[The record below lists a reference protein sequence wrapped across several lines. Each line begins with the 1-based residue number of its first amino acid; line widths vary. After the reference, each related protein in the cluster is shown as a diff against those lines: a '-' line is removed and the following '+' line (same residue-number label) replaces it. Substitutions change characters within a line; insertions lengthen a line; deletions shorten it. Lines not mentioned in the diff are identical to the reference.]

1 MLDRKREMINELTDS
16 AWSILAQ
23 MQRLVEQ
30 DRFTPEAAREEAR
43 LLVQGLRYG
52 EEGKDYFWIS
62 DMRPVMIMHPYRTEL
77 NHTDLSNYQ
86 DPEGK
91 RIFVEFARVVRQQ
104 GEGYVDYMWQWKDD
118 STHIVPKLSFVRG
131 FEPWGWIIGTGIYVE
146 DVKAEIAQLSQR
158 LIYISLAILLI
169 LGVILIYVNQQSLRI
184 EARRRLAEQGLRE
197 SEAKYRAL
205 VEASTEGLVMMLDGE
220 YVYANAALLKMLG
233 LPAEESASINL
244 EKVLCDQAAEE
255 GEQPNYFK
263 RLKQAEAVE
272 NQLET
277 RLKRVDGAFLDVLL
291 FTSDIQFGDKTGYTI
306 IVKDVS
312 VHKKIEGELSQSRET
327 YQTLINNIS
336 IGLFRAALGRH
347 SRMLEANSSAV
358 EILGFTD
365 REALIKADFFEL
377 IQDSTDRASLKKRIQ
392 ENGVVKNDIL
402 QIRTHDGAMA
412 TVSVS
417 AVLVRDEAGAPLHF
431 DGILEDI
438 TQKIRLDEE
447 RENLIVE
454 LQTSLRF
461 LNEPVDH
468 FMNQIISCP
477 MQWPVHQ
484 VARLMAQKQYSAAL
498 ITHESGAF
506 VGLIT
511 DRDLRNRV
519 VSERVDLSR
528 PVYEMM
534 SAPVMALP
542 ADAPVFHALLF
553 MNEKGVRHLALKNSD
568 GEIIG
573 MVSSEELLK
582 VHRHSSSF
590 LLREIEMA
598 ETVDALIH
606 SHGKLPRLVKAFVDS
621 GAKARQVTQIITA
634 IFDGITHK
642 LIEFAIEEMGPP
654 PVPFAFMAL
663 GSGGR
668 NELTL
673 TSDQDNAILYAEVP
687 AEDEAKVH
695 DYFNQLGQRL
705 SKWLNAAGYVYCE
718 GLAMASNS
726 KWCQSISTWKH
737 YFHTWI
743 TQSEPQDLIDI
754 SIFFDFRHVYG
765 DEALVEELRAYLFQ
779 VSEGQAAFLQHLV
792 KNSLLHKPPVGLLGK
807 IVVESK
813 GAHPETLDIKLAAL
827 PLVDYARI
835 YALKNQL
842 AAMNTLERLHAMWEN
857 GIISKT
863 TFEEMAQAYNFLMQ
877 LRFKHQAL
885 QITHQLPVD
894 NFIDPHALTHI
905 EQTALKN
912 TFSQISSMQKKL
924 NYDFTGQAI

>member
-1 MLDRKREMINELTDS
+1 MLDRKREMINALTDS
-16 AWSILAQ
+16 AWSLLAK
-23 MQRLVEQ
+23 MQALEQ
-30 DRFTPEAAREEAR
+30 QGLFTLEAAQAEAKT
-43 LLVQGLRYG
+43 LVQGLRYG
-52 EEGKDYFWIS
+52 EEAKDYFWIS
-62 DMRPVMIMHPYRTEL
+62 DMRPVMIMHPYRSEL
-77 NHTDLSNYQ
+77 NNTDLSNYQ
-86 DPEGK
+86 DPDGK
-91 RIFVEFARVVRQQ
+91 RLFVEFARVVRQK

-184 EARRRLAEQGLRE
+184 EARRRQAEEGLRE

-205 VEASTEGLVMMLDGE
+205 VEASTEGLVMMLGGE
-220 YVYANAALLKMLG
+220 YVYANAALLTMLG
-233 LPAEESASINL
+233 LPVHDSAPINL
-244 EKVLCDQAAEE
+244 EQVLCDQAATD
-255 GEQPNYFK
+255 GEPNYFK
-263 RLKQAEAVE
+263 RLKQAEALE

-277 RLKRVDGAFLDVLL
+277 QLRRVDGRPLDVLL
-291 FTSDIQFGDKTGYTI
+291 FISDIQFGDKTGYTI

-312 VHKKIEGELSQSRET
+312 VHKKIEGELNQSRET

-347 SRMLEANSSAV
+347 SRMLEANSSAA

-365 REALIKADFFEL
+365 REALFKTDFFDL
-377 IQDSTDRASLKKRIQ
+377 IDDRADREALERGLQ
-392 ENGVVKNDIL
+392 ENGGVKNDIL

-417 AVLVRDEAGAPLHF
+417 AVLVRDETGAPLHF

-447 RENLIVE
+447 RESLIVE

-468 FMNQIISCP
+468 YMNQIVSCP
-477 MQWPVHQ
+477 MHWPVHK
-484 VARLMAQKQYSAAL
+484 VARLMVQKQYSAAL

-506 VGLIT
+506 VGLVT
-511 DRDLRNRV
+511 DRDLRSRV
-519 VSERVDLSR
+519 VSEKMDLSQ
-528 PVYEMM
+528 PVHAVM

-553 MNEKGVRHLALKNSD
+553 MNEQGVRHLALKNGD

-590 LLREIEMA
+590 LLREIKMA
-598 ETVDALIH
+598 ETVDELIH
-606 SHGKLPRLVKAFVDS
+606 SHSKLPRLVKAFVDS
-621 GAKARQVTQIITA
+621 GAKAKHVTQIITA

-642 LIEFAIEEMGPP
+642 LIEFAIEELGPP

-673 TSDQDNAILYAEVP
+673 TSDQDNAILYEDVP
-687 AEDEAKVH
+687 AEDEAAVH
-695 DYFNQLGQRL
+695 AYFHRLGQRL
-705 SKWLNAAGYVYCE
+705 CAWLNAAGYVYCE
-718 GLAMASNS
+718 GEAMASNP
-726 KWCQSISTWKH
+726 KWCQPLSNWKD

-765 DEALVEELRAYLFQ
+765 EEALVAQLKTYLFQ

-792 KNSLLHKPPVGLLGK
+792 KNGLLHKPPVGLLGK

-857 GIISKT
+857 GVINKT

-885 QITHQLPVD
+885 QIAQQLPVD